1 MKAASRSLAPLSL
14 LCATLLACAGDTPAP
29 RQAAAAPSGGAAVAD
44 SVSDSA
50 VAAPAPAQPVGP
62 TSGLPPNELGEI
74 MVLEYHRLGEPEGEW
89 YRSEA
94 NFRKDLETLYEKGYR
109 PITMRDVV
117 AGNIDVP
124 AGTTP
129 VVFTFDDSSQGQ
141 FYYLSDGS
149 IDPHSMMGIWEGFRA
164 RHLGWANG
172 ATWCVLPGADYPSNF
187 WGSKKSKEVPR
198 EEREAEIRKK
208 VDFLVGRGHE
218 LCNHTMWHPRL
229 DRQSDAAVQDQIGS
243 AIDSVRAYLPADYRI
258 TTFALPLG
266 MWPKNRALAWKGT
279 YRGGKAYEN
288 LAVLEVAGGPNPS
301 PFDVKFDRHSV
312 KRFIVAPN
320 HLERQLAAW
329 EKDPSTRFV
338 SDGDPRTVTYPHS
351 LEGRLDRAR
360 LDGKKAVARRDAE
373 PSASG

>member
-1 MKAASRSLAPLSL
+1 MNHTHVRTFSLPLLGAA
-14 LCATLLACAGDTPAP
+14 LLACGGEPPAP
-29 RQAAAAPSGGAAVAD
+29 RQAAAVPAGDVAVGE
-44 SVSDSA
+44 S
-50 VAAPAPAQPVGP
+50 AAPVASAPALSQPVGP
-62 TSGLPPNELGEI
+62 TAGLPPNELGQI

-94 NFRKDLETLYEKGYR
+94 NFRSDLETLYAKGYR

-149 IDPHSMMGIWEGFRA
+149 IDPHSMLGIWEEFRA
-164 RHLGWANG
+164 KNLGWANG

-187 WGSKKSKEVPR
+187 WGEKKSKEVPR
-198 EEREAEIRKK
+198 EEREAEIRSK
-208 VDFLVGRGHE
+208 VDFLVQRGHE

-229 DRQSDAAVQDQIGS
+229 DRQSDESVQDQIGS
-243 AIDSVRAYLPADYRI
+243 AIDSVKAYLPADYRI

-266 MWPKNRALAWKGT
+266 MWPKNRQLALQGT
-279 YRGGKAYEN
+279 YRGGKTYEN

-301 PFDVKFDRHSV
+301 PFDVEFDAHSID
-312 KRFIVAPN
+312 RFIVAPN

-329 EKDPSTRFV
+329 DKDPSTRFI
-338 SDGDPRTVTYPHS
+338 SDGDPATVTFPEALAS
-351 LEGRLDRAR
+351 RLDRAR
-360 LDGKKAVARRDAE
+360 LNGKTVVGRPAGT
-373 PSASG
+373 ASGGG